1 MTSRF
6 AVIDFETTGLSPDK
20 GDRITEVA
28 IVIVESEKIVDQFES
43 LVNTGRSIP
52 YEVQSLTGI
61 TNQMTA
67 NAPSASL
74 IIPQIHQYVKNSTL
88 IAHNGSFDSKFF
100 RSEMSLVGIITNVD
114 FICTL
119 LLSRRL
125 YPKLDNHKLGTLAK
139 YHGIKSQGKSHRALA
154 DALVTAELFIQISKD
169 LKDHLSTEN
178 LTAHHYLRSQKQP
191 LNSFSKSSKLS
202 SASVTKPQS
211 NVDNPFIKK
220 TPQPSAQ
227 VKKPT
232 ALIVNTPLIKPPVDI
247 SKEIKNIDSRLEHH
261 GIKLWIKTPTGIK
274 NKKTSLFIS
283 YADTLRDVFPIPGYK
298 VKGHKIEFIK
308 DSEIESLTVESAP
321 PPHPNLNNPDQ
332 KNPRTRFLAELDA
345 IEKRGQDSTKAAP
358 ALTIQIAN
366 QIDKQET
373 LWIKTPRGLYN
384 KKTGNLISF
393 ADTLRDAFPISGYR
407 VKGFPIEFIK
417 DSEIDPN

>member
-6 AVIDFETTGLSPDK
+6 AVIDFETTGLSPDN

-52 YEVQSLTGI
+52 YEVQGLTGI

-100 RSEMSLVGIITNVD
+100 RSEMSLVGIRTNVD

-125 YPKLDNHKLGTLAK
+125 YPNLDNHKLGTLAK

-211 NVDNPFIKK
+211 NVNKPFIK
-220 TPQPSAQ
+220 PSSQQSEQ
-227 VKKPT
+227 VKQPT
-232 ALIVNTPLIKPPVDI
+232 TLIVNARLIKPPVAI
-247 SKEIKNIDSRLEHH
+247 SEEIKNIDSRLQQH
-261 GIKLWIKTPTGIK
+261 GIKIWIKTPTGLI
-274 NKKTSLFIS
+274 NKKTNLFIS
-283 YADTLRDVFPIPGYK
+283 FTDTLRDVFPIPGYK

-308 DSEIESLTVESAP
+308 DSEIGSLTVESVP
-321 PPHPNLNNPDQ
+321 TPHPNLNNPD
-332 KNPRTRFLAELDA
+332 KESPRTRFLAELDA
-345 IEKRGQDSTKAAP
+345 LEKRGQDSTKAAP
-358 ALTIQIAN
+358 APTIQITN
-366 QIDKQET
+366 QTDKQER